1 MYVTQLKNSL
11 AVVAIVMRLN
21 STAVEFN
28 RSGCKA
34 VVIITTALQP
44 LQPQITI
51 VRIFLTHMLRVA
63 KCVYLE
69 KKDLE
74 STMSVQALLGKDSN
88 PTDCNSHDN
97 YLSTLSEV

>member
-51 VRIFLTHMLRVA
+51 VRIFLT
-63 KCVYLE
+63 E
-69 KKDLE
+69 KLNQ
-74 STMSVQALLGKDSN
+74 VQVVRK
-88 PTDCNSHDN
+88 T
-97 YLSTLSEV
+97 V